1 MTHVGENIKRIRTAK
16 NMTISD
22 VANEHVSRGM
32 ISLIENGK
40 TQPSIERLQHIAR
53 QLNVDISELVEEVPR
68 EKMKSILKQA
78 LGLWQQPEIQPTIE
92 AAALLKPI
100 LEKNPTGYEAARMY
114 ELYAR
119 ILYHLYVVAI
129 DQYKDIEENDWEPF
143 IGEAIN
149 LYRDLQMDW
158 RVIECQGFLS
168 EIQFD
173 MADYYGTVEIIDQAL
188 EELTVMDSLETKSM
202 YIQLLGTKT
211 FALESL
217 GRYEEAHK
225 QLDEAIH
232 FAREQLVMD
241 QYYNLLNARAFLYY
255 DSQQPEKAQE
265 YVEECSLFVKL
276 IKHEGLSFDYELNQV
291 FREEFYKKDYLK
303 ALAIAEKLIGKIEAS
318 EAYPKEVKAEFNT
331 LPKSLLARVL
341 TRLERYE
348 EALLLFEDNPIVLP
362 ERIQLNPI
370 DVALRVLSNSYE
382 ALCHYHLGNP
392 KKAEELARS
401 TVERMHN
408 MPHSS
413 LYHFAREVL
422 AEVAAK

>member
-16 NMTISD
+16 KMTISD

-53 QLNVDISELVEEVPR
+53 QLDVDISELVEEVPR
-68 EKMKSILKQA
+68 EKMKSTLKEA
-78 LGLWQQPEIQPTIE
+78 LELWRKTGIQPTAD
-92 AAALLKPI
+92 AAALLRPI
-100 LEKNPTGYEAARMY
+100 LEKKPSGYEAARMY

-129 DQYKDIEENDWEPF
+129 DRYNDIAENNWEPF
-143 IGEAIN
+143 IQEAIN

-158 RVIECQGFLS
+158 RVIKCQGFLAD
-168 EIQFD
+168 IQFD
-173 MADYYGTVEIIDQAL
+173 KANYFGTVEIIDQAL
-188 EELTVMDSLETKSM
+188 GELSVMDSLETKSM
-202 YIQLLGTKT
+202 YIQLLGTKAI
-211 FALESL
+211 ALESL
-217 GRYEEAHK
+217 GQNREAHK
-225 QLDEAIH
+225 QLDVAIN

-241 QYYNLLNARAFLYY
+241 QYYNLLNARVFFYY
-255 DSQQPEKAQE
+255 DSQQPEKARE
-265 YVEECSLFVKL
+265 YVEECSLFVQL
-276 IKHEGLSFDYELNQV
+276 IKHESFTFEHELNQV
-291 FREEFYKKDYLK
+291 FREEFFEKDYIK
-303 ALAIAEKLIGKIEAS
+303 ALTIAEQLISKIEAS
-318 EAYPKEVKAEFNT
+318 DRFPKEVKGEVNT

-348 EALLLFEDNPIVLP
+348 EALSIFEENPIVLP

-382 ALCHYHLGNP
+382 ALCHYHLGNQ
-392 KKAEELARS
+392 KKAEELARA
-401 TVERMHN
+401 TVERIHN

-413 LYHFAREVL
+413 LYHFARKVL
-422 AEVAAK
+422 SKVVSK

>member
-68 EKMKSILKQA
+68 EKMKSTLKEA
-78 LGLWQQPEIQPTIE
+78 LELWRQPNIQPTVD
-92 AAALLKPI
+92 AAALLRPI
-100 LEKNPTGYEAARMY
+100 LEKKPSGYEAARMY

-129 DQYKDIEENDWEPF
+129 ERYNEIEENDWELF
-143 IGEAIN
+143 IGEAIT

-158 RVIECQGFLS
+158 LVIKCQAFLAD
-168 EIQFD
+168 IQFD
-173 MADYYGTVEIIDQAL
+173 KANYFGTVEIIDKAL

-202 YIQLLGTKT
+202 YIQLLGTKAI
-211 FALESL
+211 ALESL
-217 GRYEEAHK
+217 GQNGEAHK
-225 QLDEAIH
+225 QLDVAIN

-241 QYYNLLNARAFLYY
+241 QYYNLLNARVFFYY
-255 DSQQPEKAQE
+255 DNQQTEKARE
-265 YVEECSLFVKL
+265 YVEECSLFVQL
-276 IKHEGLSFDYELNQV
+276 IKNEGFTFVHELNQV
-291 FREEFYKKDYLK
+291 FREEFYEKDYVK
-303 ALAIAEKLIGKIEAS
+303 ALVIAEQLIGKIEAS
-318 EAYPKEVKAEFNT
+318 TMFPKEAKGEFIA

-341 TRLERYE
+341 TRLGRYE
-348 EALLLFEDNPIVLP
+348 EALSIFEKNPIVLP

-370 DVALRVLSNSYE
+370 DFALRVLSNSYE

-392 KKAEELARS
+392 KKAEDLARS
-401 TVERMHN
+401 TVERIHK

-422 AEVAAK
+422 VAVTSK

>member
-1 MTHVGENIKRIRTAK
+1 MTHVGENIRRIRTTK

-53 QLNVDISELVEEVPR
+53 QLDVDISELVEEVPR
-68 EKMKSILKQA
+68 VKMKSILKQA
-78 LGLWQQPEIQPTIE
+78 IELWQQPEIQPTVD

-100 LEKNPTGYEAARMY
+100 LEKNPSGYEAARMY

-129 DQYKDIEENDWEPF
+129 DQYKDIKENDWEPF
-143 IGEAIN
+143 IQEAIN

-158 RVIECQGFLS
+158 RVIKCQGFLAD
-168 EIQFD
+168 IQFD
-173 MADYYGTVEIIDQAL
+173 KANYYGTVEIIDLAL
-188 EELTVMDSLETKSM
+188 EELSVMDSLETKSM
-202 YIQLLGTKT
+202 YIQLLGTKA

-217 GRYEEAHK
+217 GRYEEAHR
-225 QLDEAIH
+225 QLDKAIH
-232 FAREQLVMD
+232 FSREQLVMD

-255 DSQQPEKAQE
+255 DNQQPEKARE
-265 YVEECSLFVKL
+265 YVEECSLFVQL
-276 IKHEGLSFDYELNQV
+276 IKHEGFSLEHEVNQV
-291 FREEFYKKDYLK
+291 FREEFYERDYVK
-303 ALAIAEKLIGKIEAS
+303 ALTIAEKLINKIEAS
-318 EAYPKEVKAEFNT
+318 TMFPKDAKIEFIT

-348 EALLLFEDNPIVLP
+348 EALSLFKENPIILP

-422 AEVAAK
+422 AEVVAK